1 MSSTDRPFYVL
12 QAVPPRDFD
21 DAEDLSTVRV
31 PSPTYDYI
39 TIAVTVCEGEIY
51 RQAAETV

>member
-51 RQAAETV
+51 RQAAERV